1 MQPVLHAVG
10 AQLCSAVLWGC
21 WWDAAGHPNPVMTC
35 AACAGVCSSKQA
47 GSPTF
52 GPYGQCQGN
61 RFPYQQCTLK
71 NSANNLLEVYEQ
83 GELQPWT
90 SGTLF
95 TPTNVKYD

>member
-1 MQPVLHAVG
+1 MCKHMLKWGGEKGTERRARASCVPKYMLNKLHVLG
-10 AQLCSAVLWGC
+10 R
-21 WWDAAGHPNPVMTC
+21 
-35 AACAGVCSSKQA
+35 SSKQA

-52 GPYGQCQGN
+52 GPYGQCQGQ